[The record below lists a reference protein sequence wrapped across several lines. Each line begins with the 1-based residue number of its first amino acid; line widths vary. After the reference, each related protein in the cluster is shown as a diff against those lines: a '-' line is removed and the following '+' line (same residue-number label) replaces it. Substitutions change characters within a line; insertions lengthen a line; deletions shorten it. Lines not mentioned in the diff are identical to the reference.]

1 MSKKY
6 KETFKQSVVALLISQ
21 VIVKVL
27 GLVYKLY
34 LTNRNGFGDEGNA
47 ISSAGYQV
55 YALILSFTS
64 IGIPG
69 AISRLVAE
77 RSAKGDH
84 KGAYKIFKVAIIM
97 FSIIGLCGSLTLA
110 LFAEQIANNYLKIP
124 EAKYSIIAL
133 APSVFFSTII
143 SVFRG
148 YFGGRENQKDT
159 AKGQSIDQVTKT
171 VSTIVF
177 IEASVMLMSN
187 PNTRIMAACANFS
200 STVANIFEFLYLYK
214 AFLKQRYEINIDI
227 RSSTNSKP
235 IRLLTIIKEIV
246 KVAVPIS
253 LTAVIGT
260 IAKNIDSTTIVNKL
274 KDIIGY
280 EKAKVEY
287 GILSGKVETLIAF
300 PLSFNTAITT
310 ALLPSIVAAR
320 GNLKSKEDRIN
331 KSILFGTLMTIPI
344 ISIFICFGD
353 EILKLLFPNASSG
366 ATILKIS
373 SISIIFIT
381 INQMLNVILYG
392 IGKTKVPIIAVTCGV
407 IVKAILNN
415 ILVPRVDLII
425 GGTNGAAIA
434 TVMYN
439 VVTFVISLIAVK
451 KYTNVKIYKS
461 NIIKPIIASIIMIL
475 GSKIAFKFL
484 NLNIHSIMVLLIS
497 LIIGASIY
505 IISLFLLGILR
516 KKDIFFISLRK
527 KKT

>member
-6 KETFKQSVVALLISQ
+6 KETFKQSVFALLISQ
-21 VIVKVL
+21 IIVKVL

-47 ISSAGYQV
+47 ISTAGYQV

-64 IGIPG
+64 VGIPG

-77 RSAKGDH
+77 RSSKGDH
-84 KGAYKIFKVAIIM
+84 KGAYKIFKVSIII
-97 FSIIGLCGSLTLA
+97 FSIIGLCGSLTLV

-124 EAKYSIIAL
+124 EAKLSIIAL

-159 AKGQSIDQVTKT
+159 AKGQSIDQITKT

-177 IEASVMLMSN
+177 IEVSVMLMSN

-200 STVANIFEFLYLYK
+200 STVANIFEFLYLYS
-214 AFLKQRYEINIDI
+214 AFLKQRHEIGNDI
-227 RSSTNSKP
+227 RSSANGRP
-235 IRLLTIIKEIV
+235 LRLVTIVMEII

-280 EKAKVEY
+280 ERAKVEY

-310 ALLPSIVAAR
+310 ALLPSIVASR
-320 GNLKSKEDRIN
+320 NNLKNKEDRIN
-331 KSILFGTLMTIPI
+331 KSILFGTLITIPI
-344 ISIFICFGD
+344 IAIFIFFGD

-373 SISIIFIT
+373 SISILFIT
-381 INQMLNVILYG
+381 ITQMLNVILYG
-392 IGKTKVPIIAVTCGV
+392 IGKSRVPIIAVTCGV

-415 ILVPRVDLII
+415 ILVPRVDLAV
-425 GGTNGAAIA
+425 GGTKGAAIA
-434 TVMYN
+434 TVTYN
-439 VVTFVISLIAVK
+439 VVIFAISLLAVK
-451 KYTNVKIYKS
+451 KYTNIKIYKS
-461 NIIKPIIASIIMIL
+461 NIIKPILASIIMIYS
-475 GSKIAFKFL
+475 SKVVINFL
-484 NLNIHSIMVLLIS
+484 NFNIVNLIIS
-497 LIIGASIY
+497 LLVGGVFY
-505 IISLFLLGILR
+505 IISLFLLRILR
-516 KKDIFFISLRK
+516 KKDIFFIKLRK
-527 KKT
+527 KQKT